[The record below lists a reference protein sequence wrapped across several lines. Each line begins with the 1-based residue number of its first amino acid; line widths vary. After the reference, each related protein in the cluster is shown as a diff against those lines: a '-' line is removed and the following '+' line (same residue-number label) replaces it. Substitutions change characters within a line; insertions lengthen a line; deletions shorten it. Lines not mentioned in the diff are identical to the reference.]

1 MAITNVT
8 VMLIIPVSV
17 VNTFSHVSGPA
28 FESELTKKRLLNYF
42 RSKKGLR
49 HSGGTDPVIFQ
60 YA

>member
-28 FESELTKKRLLNYF
+28 FESELTKKKATELL
-42 RSKKGLR
+42 S
-49 HSGGTDPVIFQ
+49 
-60 YA
+60 